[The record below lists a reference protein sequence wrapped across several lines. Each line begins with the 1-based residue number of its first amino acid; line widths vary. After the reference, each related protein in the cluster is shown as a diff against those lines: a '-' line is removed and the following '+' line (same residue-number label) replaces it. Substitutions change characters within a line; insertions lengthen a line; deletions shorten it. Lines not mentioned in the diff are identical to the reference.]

1 MSTSKKRKQTG
12 LGEGIGAFFNRGG
25 DAEAQ
30 KQPAEPVREKSRTTV
45 MLYNDT
51 LEMIELLKAQSRK
64 RGVKATMSDILN
76 DAVELLAK
84 ERSLSQ

>member
-1 MSTSKKRKQTG
+1 MSASKKKQTG
-12 LGEGIGAFFNRGG
+12 IGEGVNAFFKRSGG
-25 DAEAQ
+25 TNAP
-30 KQPAEPVREKSRTTV
+30 KQPTEPVREKSRTTV

-64 RGVKATMSDILN
+64 QGVKATMSDILN